1 MSNGFLI
8 SNLLFLI
15 SIYGIIHFDYLIN
28 YHYCKW
34 IDVAH
39 ISKWLKVKK
48 HKIGPEGSKYR
59 QAPKEQFQS
68 HPHFEVEIETKRV
81 KEELLRRGVHRERER
96 ERAKRARCATTPS
109 SSRGSGMLPGPSQR
123 RVAMF
128 YEVANRCQL
137 CLVILDFTGRSR
149 RCINSLTNKILIVGR
164 DNRVGQPR

>member
-1 MSNGFLI
+1 MI
-8 SNLLFLI
+8 SPIFQINL
-15 SIYGIIHFDYLIN
+15 
-28 YHYCKW
+28 K
-34 IDVAH
+34 
-39 ISKWLKVKK
+39 LKNIKSDQSR
-48 HKIGPEGSKYR
+48 SKYT

-68 HPHFEVEIETKRV
+68 TLTRSKSKLKQNASEKNSDFVVECI
-81 KEELLRRGVHRERER
+81 EREQKGR
-96 ERAKRARCATTPS
+96 AARRHPPPRGGWGCSPERR
-109 SSRGSGMLPGPSQR
+109 GPSQR

>member
-1 MSNGFLI
+1 MSPIFQNDLKLKNIKSDQRVPSTDRLPKNNFNRI
-8 SNLLFLI
+8 
-15 SIYGIIHFDYLIN
+15 
-28 YHYCKW
+28 
-34 IDVAH
+34 H
-39 ISKWLKVKK
+39 ISKSKLKQNASKK
-48 HKIGPEGSKYR
+48 NS
-59 QAPKEQFQS
+59 FV
-68 HPHFEVEIETKRV
+68 VECI
-81 KEELLRRGVHRERER
+81 ERER